1 MKTIYFVR
9 HGETE
14 FNQKKTSQG
23 PDSILNDTGIAQA
36 YKIAE
41 RTKNLPIECIISSTY
56 PRAKQTAKIIQEKT
70 DLSLEYSELFV
81 ERKNPSVII
90 GKKYNDPEAIKIKE
104 TIYAGYSDPNFRHS
118 DEETFQELKSRALAS
133 LDFLKNKP
141 ENNILVVT
149 HGMFLKVLVAT
160 TIFGKNLQGTELY
173 EFIHHMHVTNTSITA
188 ICYDRTKIKGKEW
201 YVWIWNDHAHLG

>member
-23 PDSILNDTGIAQA
+23 PDSSLNKTGIEQA

-41 RTKNLPIECIISSTY
+41 RAKNLPIELIVSSTY
-56 PRAKQTAKIIQEKT
+56 PRAKQTAEIIQEKIN
-70 DLSLEYSELFV
+70 LSPEYSELFV

-104 TIYAGYSDPNFRHS
+104 AVYQGYTDPDFRHS
-118 DEETFQELKSRALAS
+118 DEETFQELKSRALAG
-133 LDFLKNKP
+133 LNFLKNKS

-160 TIFGKNLQGTELY
+160 TIFGKDLQGKELY
-173 EFIHHMHVTNTSITA
+173 NFIHHMHVTNTSITA
-188 ICYDRTKIKGKEW
+188 ICYDETRNIGKQW
-201 YVWIWNDHAHLG
+201 YVWVWNDHAHLG